1 LPTGTAHAACD
12 FVQHPSQG
20 SAAMLGVV
28 LPGMRDRHDVAGR
41 CDLHV
46 SQNPA
51 RIGAFCVRHQ
61 EKE

>member
-1 LPTGTAHAACD
+1 
-12 FVQHPSQG
+12 
-20 SAAMLGVV
+20 MLGVV